1 MYIFFFSSFA
11 RASVGVEKNNAIG
24 GALPNL
30 DYSSTMQS
38 LIQETT
44 TTLQNQHRIVDENQ
58 FMYDDQYLWSDLAFQ
73 NDLSFQN
80 DASFPLWSYNFG
92 NMLVEDH
99 ASALGNTLNLKTS
112 MFEMGN
118 ENPTR
123 AGNAG
128 INSFGSSS
136 MGSMQWSQIFNI
148 LKHQQRLF
156 NLRRY

>member
-128 INSFGSSS
+128 KRTQLRLIIVT
-136 MGSMQWSQIFNI
+136 MGEA
-148 LKHQQRLF
+148 
-156 NLRRY
+156 